1 MTVINIEPESDENEE
16 PFPELPEKITR
27 DQLLKI
33 TGGVIT
39 HLKPKATGGR
49 FRDWELEKMRDAK
62 MRLLLESLK
71 IHASILK
78 DEQFD
83 RLEERLRALEERS

>member
-1 MTVINIEPESDENEE
+1 MTVINREPETDEIEE
-16 PFPELPEKITR
+16 PFPELPEKLTR

-62 MRLLLESLK
+62 MRLLLEASK

-78 DEQFD
+78 DEQYD
-83 RLEERLRALEERS
+83 LLEARLRALEERG

>member
-83 RLEERLRALEERS
+83 RLEERLRALEERK